1 MNRFPD
7 HARVL
12 FIGDSI
18 TCNGRWIAHVYD
30 YYLRH
35 FPDADIRVYNSGISG
50 GSVTSALRYFEPYNG
65 AQFRPTHA
73 VVMLGMNDVG
83 LGLYAL
89 GEGEEDFTDKQLAR
103 RKETIDAY
111 EVGLRRLVELLEVR
125 GVCVTLVTP
134 TCYDESQLPRK
145 LDKVG
150 GDAALEY
157 LGEINRRLAAEKGLD
172 FVNLH
177 APFRLLNAACTLIGP
192 DRVHPTP
199 AGQAVMARL
208 FLAAQGL
215 TDAPQM
221 TDNLTRIEPLLPEN
235 QARFADE
242 QEVRALWNA
251 EWLLLRDKPQDVQA
265 RLDFMNVYRETAPSD
280 FWRGMADAYLRQN
293 GDLQMALAREEAA
306 LERCLRRE
314 TE

>member
-1 MNRFPD
+1 
-7 HARVL
+7 
-12 FIGDSI
+12 
-18 TCNGRWIAHVYD
+18 
-30 YYLRH
+30 
-35 FPDADIRVYNSGISG
+35 
-50 GSVTSALRYFEPYNG
+50 
-65 AQFRPTHA
+65 
-73 VVMLGMNDVG
+73 
-83 LGLYAL
+83 
-89 GEGEEDFTDKQLAR
+89 
-103 RKETIDAY
+103 
-111 EVGLRRLVELLEVR
+111 
-125 GVCVTLVTP
+125 
-134 TCYDESQLPRK
+134 
-145 LDKVG
+145 
-150 GDAALEY
+150 
-157 LGEINRRLAAEKGLD
+157 
-172 FVNLH
+172 
-177 APFRLLNAACTLIGP
+177 
-192 DRVHPTP
+192 
-199 AGQAVMARL
+199 MARL

-314 TE
+314 PE